1 MGVKM
6 IYPGIYEF
14 KPELEGDDS
23 EKLQRMVRFTNLPAG
38 TRFTK
43 RLSTFEEIKGREAG
57 LQAAMEFIRGEID
70 PPLLLLYGE
79 PGRSKT
85 HLALAIGWC
94 FVAQLKL
101 VNYYHVGDLL
111 DYLRAGYKIENV
123 LAPGEFHPDSYDTI
137 MHSIKGWNLLILDDL
152 GMEKMSD
159 WTVDKLDTVVNHR
172 FEAKL
177 PTVITAN
184 TLEISDRILD
194 RCKEGKIA
202 LLEGESYREIIAKRK
217 KGTKSDHS

>member
-6 IYPGIYEF
+6 VYPGIYEF
-14 KPELEGDDS
+14 DPETKGDDS
-23 EKLQRMVRFTNLPAG
+23 ERLKTMVEITSMPAATRFTN
-38 TRFTK
+38 
-43 RLSTFEEIKGREAG
+43 RLSTFEEIEGREAA
-57 LQAAMEFIRGEID
+57 LQAVMEFIRGEIH

-94 FVAQLKL
+94 FVAQLKS
-101 VNYYHVGDLL
+101 VTYYHVGDLL
-111 DYLRAGYKIENV
+111 DAMREGYRVEKG
-123 LAPGEFHPDSYDTI
+123 LALGEFNPRSYGAILKSVRDW
-137 MHSIKGWNLLILDDL
+137 GLLILDDL
-152 GMEKMSD
+152 GVEKASD
-159 WTVDKLDTVVNHR
+159 WTADRLDTVVNHR
-172 FEAKL
+172 YEKEL

-184 TLEISDRILD
+184 TLEIPDRILD

-217 KGTKSDHS
+217 KGKK

>member
-1 MGVKM
+1 MGVEM
-6 IYPGIYEF
+6 IYPGVYEF
-14 KPELEGDDS
+14 KTGVEGDDS
-23 EKLQRMVRFTNLPAG
+23 EKLQKVVRLTNLPAG

-43 RLSTFEEIKGREAG
+43 RLSTFEEIRGREAA
-57 LQAAMEFIRGEID
+57 LQAVMEFIRGEID

-94 FVAQLKL
+94 FIAQLKL
-101 VNYYHVGDLL
+101 VSYYQVGNLL
-111 DYLRAGYKIENV
+111 DDLRKGYRIDSV
-123 LAPGEFHPDSYDTI
+123 LAPGEFHYDSYDTI
-137 MHSIKGWNLLILDDL
+137 MGRIKGWPLLILDDL
-152 GMEKMSD
+152 GVEKTSH

-194 RCKEGKIA
+194 RCKESKIV
-202 LLEGESYREIIAKRK
+202 LLEGESFREIIAKRK
-217 KGTKSDHS
+217 KGKKSEHS